1 MNKTIGFIGAGN
13 MGSAMITGINK
24 SEIVPS
30 ENILAYDRNTDK
42 LETLA
47 KEGITSCQNAI
58 EVVDKSDFV
67 VLAVKPN
74 VYETVLKTIESAID
88 DQIIVSIAAGI
99 DLAFIEGI
107 IGTDKK
113 IIRTMPNTPALVMEG
128 MTAICPNEN
137 ISDEQLTQLSTIF
150 SAFGKT
156 EIISE
161 DMFHAFIGISGS
173 SPAYVFKFI
182 EAMADAAVKDGMKRE
197 KAYKIASQ
205 AVLGSAKLVLE
216 SNEHP
221 ASLKDKVCS
230 PGGTTIEAVTELDK
244 NGFNG
249 IVIKAIEK
257 CIDKS
262 KNM

>member
-1 MNKTIGFIGAGN
+1 MDIKIGFIGAGN
-13 MGSAMITGINK
+13 MGSAMIEGIIK
-24 SEIVPS
+24 SKTITPS
-30 ENILAYDRNTDK
+30 NVLVYDRNQQK
-42 LETLA
+42 LKKLGEKGVTLCDD
-47 KEGITSCQNAI
+47 SCG
-58 EVVDKSDFV
+58 VVANSDFV

-74 VYETVLKTIESAID
+74 VYGNVLKEIKAVIDES
-88 DQIIVSIAAGI
+88 IIVSIAAGI
-99 DLAFIEGI
+99 DLNFIEEM
-107 IGTDKK
+107 IGKDKK

-128 MTAICPNEN
+128 MTAICPNKN
-137 ISDEQLTQLSTIF
+137 VTDQQLAQLRTIF
-150 SAFGKT
+150 NSFGKT
-156 EIISE
+156 EILE
-161 DMFHAFIGISGS
+161 EELFHSFIGISGS

-230 PGGTTIEAVTELDK
+230 PGGTTIEAVNELDK